1 MINLIKPTIQSI
13 KKVAASRLFHV
24 EQVELTF
31 SNGQKRIY
39 ERLSQSS
46 HRAVMVIPM
55 VDHETFLLVK
65 EYSVGIDSYTLSF
78 PKGQVE
84 SQEEL
89 FVGANRE
96 LMEEVGKGAHS
107 YEYLKDLML
116 SPNYMTNS
124 ISVVIASDLY
134 DKKLEGDEPE
144 PLEVVPW
151 RLSNIDELLEREDFL
166 ESRSITALLLLWK
179 KWKSNN

>member
-1 MINLIKPTIQSI
+1 MTDLIKPTIHNV
-13 KKVAASRLFHV
+13 KKIAASRLFHV
-24 EQVELTF
+24 EQVDLIF
-31 SNGQKRIY
+31 SNGQQRTY

-46 HRAVMVIPM
+46 HRAVMIIPM
-55 VDHETFLLVK
+55 LDEETFLLVK
-65 EYSVGIDSYTLSF
+65 EYSVGIDAYTLSF

-84 SQEEL
+84 KQEDM

-144 PLEVVPW
+144 PLVVVPW
-151 RLSNIDELLEREDFL
+151 KLSNIDELLEREDFL

-179 KWKSNN
+179 KWKSNI